1 MNEQAK
7 WLRICGN
14 TDRDGCDHLC
24 PYYDDDHCPRGIM
37 YEAADT
43 IEMMQREI
51 ALMRDQ
57 LPVRCGECRYT
68 DDEERRADYEWC
80 MQLHKY
86 VPKDWY
92 CKDGKRKDGIDNV

>member
-43 IEMMQREI
+43 IERMQNEI
-51 ALMRDQ
+51 DRLHEEA
-57 LPVRCGECRYT
+57 PVRCGECNNKDFCT
-68 DDEERRADYEWC
+68 MKWAGCHDD
-80 MQLHKY
+80 
-86 VPKDWY
+86 DWF
-92 CKDGKRKDGIDNV
+92 CGDGKREEEK